1 MQPISTS
8 SVSPLNSNLIS
19 RMAFKFPALQEG
31 KAENTPNEQ
40 IDANKIVPPAE
51 DICATNVG
59 REISDEVND
68 EAIDEIEWADEPSL
82 KELSGELPSTR
93 KRMEE
98 RIAFELMKKE
108 NGELRKANAKLNG
121 EVRVLYKEIGEKNGV
136 EQVRVLIFKFLL
148 HSTPLHSTPYT
159 ATAAYSNRT
168 KEQNHA
174 RKR

>member
-1 MQPISTS
+1 M
-8 SVSPLNSNLIS
+8 S
-19 RMAFKFPALQEG
+19 REVF
-31 KAENTPNEQ
+31 
-40 IDANKIVPPAE
+40 
-51 DICATNVG
+51 
-59 REISDEVND
+59 DEVND

-121 EVRVLYKEIGEKNGV
+121 EVRALYKEIGEKNGV

-148 HSTPLHSTPYT
+148 HSIPYSL
-159 ATAAYSNRT
+159 YCDCCI
-168 KEQNHA
+168 Q
-174 RKR
+174 